1 MITKEKGGE
10 YIMARGER
18 VCANCGKKKSVYGGK
33 ICENDHFICK
43 DCAKYKSKCPVCGKP
58 MK

>member
-1 MITKEKGGE
+1 
-10 YIMARGER
+10 MARGER